1 MALRRDIAPG
11 QNHIALRKWGRSF
24 YSPQLFHLAPTA
36 DRIVPLAIRDLL
48 RAKTMLEV
56 YGVQGLDEHAKGCVL
71 VNNYPIKTVKI
82 FGRVLSSVHKN
93 YDMNGRANPNNF
105 YIITV
110 DDCSGDV
117 SHINI
122 KIPESCIFESF
133 NEDSLVEIVGH
144 VLFFQ
149 DYLRQIIGERLTV
162 LSIGPDLAVEIECWK
177 LVLATRRHLKHPW
190 QYKPDVVQRT
200 EPREP
205 KFSKRDYLHRLEKQ
219 NLRIIDPE
227 SQIPQVLS
235 VSDSFNME
243 FIEVTDSDVHESSD
257 EMQLRQTPRLH
268 TLKPDN
274 SSQCDTD
281 IDENSSLPFDEPL
294 IIVLD

>member
-36 DRIVPLAIRDLL
+36 DRIVPLAIRDIL

-82 FGRVLSSVHKN
+82 FGRVLSLVHKN
-93 YDMNGRANPNNF
+93 YDMNGRTNPNNF

-117 SHINI
+117 SHINV
-122 KIPESCIFESF
+122 KIPENCIFELF

-149 DYLRQIIGERLTV
+149 DYLRQMIGERLIV
-162 LSIGPDLAVEIECWK
+162 LSIGPDLSVEIECWK
-177 LVLATRRHLKHPW
+177 LILATRRHLKHPW

-219 NLRIIDPE
+219 NLQIVDPE
-227 SQIPQVLS
+227 SQVPQVLS

-243 FIEVTDSDVHESSD
+243 LIEVTDSDMHESSD
-257 EMQLRQTPRLH
+257 EMQLRQTPRLQ
-268 TLKPDN
+268 TFKANN

-281 IDENSSLPFDEPL
+281 IDECSSFPFDEPL